1 MLNKEVKFYNE
12 ARKKMLEG
20 INLLA
25 DAVKVTL
32 GPKGRSVIITEPNE
46 IPHVTKDGVTVAK
59 SIKLSDEFA
68 NAGAQLIK
76 EAAVRTVSLVGDA
89 TTTATVLAQAF
100 INALYKEIEAG
111 ANPIKLKKGFDRAIQ
126 QVIEYIK
133 ANARELQDDDIKYI
147 ASISANNDPAIG
159 ELIADAFKKVGRDG
173 VITVEESSNS
183 ETTCNV
189 VMGMQFDRGYEA
201 PHFVTNEEKGECILE
216 NPYIFITDH
225 KIQLTRDLLPI
236 LEPLARDH
244 KSLLIIAQDYDS
256 EVIENLKLN
265 KLQGT
270 LKVCAIKCPSMGEYR
285 KEVLQDIAIV
295 TDGTYL
301 SYDSGLEVSDCNLD
315 MLGQAKRVIVT
326 KETTT
331 IIDGEGAQ
339 ALVDSRVKEIQHK
352 LTEIK
357 DSQMDGEFY
366 RDFLKRRIAMLVGGV
381 ARIKVGGKTEIE
393 MKETKDRIDDAVAA
407 TYAAIEEGI
416 IAGGGLDFMQAC
428 LALDNP
434 FYVGNKNTPP
444 DDEWLG
450 FSACLNSLHRIM
462 ATIVENAGFTWYH
475 DLADE
480 AVFKRSKNKN
490 IGFDANIEQW
500 VDMYEAG
507 IINPAK
513 ADRLAIEHA
522 ASITDLF
529 LTTDCII
536 VPLTIVD
543 VNIGN

>member
-1 MLNKEVKFYNE
+1 MLNKEIKFYND

-59 SIKLSDEFA
+59 SIKLADEFA

-76 EAAVRTVSLVGDA
+76 EAAVRTVMAVGDA
-89 TTTATVLAQAF
+89 TTTSTVLAQAF
-100 INALYKEIEAG
+100 INALYKEIEVG
-111 ANPIKLKKGFDRAIQ
+111 ANPIKLKKGFDKAIQ

-133 ANARELQDDDIKYI
+133 ANARELKDDDIKYI
-147 ASISANNDPAIG
+147 ASISANNDPEIG
-159 ELIADAFKKVGRDG
+159 ELIADAFKKVGRSG

-183 ETTCNV
+183 KTTCEV

-201 PHFVTNEEKGECILE
+201 PHFVTDTEKDRCILE

-225 KIQLTRDLLPI
+225 KIQLTKDLLNI
-236 LEPLARDH
+236 LEPCAREG
-244 KSLLIIAQDYDS
+244 KSLLLIAQDYDS

-270 LKVCAIKCPSMGEYR
+270 LKCCAIRCPSMGEYR

-301 SYDSGLEVSDCNLD
+301 SYDSGLEVSDCSMD
-315 MLGQAKRVIVT
+315 MLGRAKRVVVT

-339 ALVDSRVKEIQHK
+339 SLVDSRAREIEHK
-352 LTEIK
+352 FTEIK
-357 DSQMDGEFY
+357 DTQLDGEFY
-366 RDFLKRRIAMLVGGV
+366 RDFLKRRIAMLTGGI
-381 ARIKVGGKTEIE
+381 ARIRVGGKTEIE

-416 IAGGGLDFMQAC
+416 IAGGG
-428 LALDNP
+428 
-434 FYVGNKNTPP
+434 
-444 DDEWLG
+444 
-450 FSACLNSLHRIM
+450 R
-462 ATIVENAGFTWYH
+462 
-475 DLADE
+475 
-480 AVFKRSKNKN
+480 
-490 IGFDANIEQW
+490 
-500 VDMYEAG
+500 
-507 IINPAK
+507 
-513 ADRLAIEHA
+513 
-522 ASITDLF
+522 
-529 LTTDCII
+529 
-536 VPLTIVD
+536 
-543 VNIGN
+543 

>member
-1 MLNKEVKFYNE
+1 MLNKEIKFYND
-12 ARKKMLEG
+12 ARESILKG

-59 SIKLSDEFA
+59 SIKFA
-68 NAGAQLIK
+68 DQYMDAGAQLIR
-76 EAAVRTVSLVGDA
+76 EAATQTVKQVGDA

-100 INALYKEIEAG
+100 INSLKSYIDLG
-111 ANPIKLKKGFDRAIQ
+111 DNPIKLKKGFDLAIKNILKELEKIKRP
-126 QVIEYIK
+126 IEDK
-133 ANARELQDDDIKYI
+133 DIKHI
-147 ASISANNDPAIG
+147 ATISANNDSKIG
-159 ELIADAFKKVGRDG
+159 ELIADAFSKVGRQG

-183 ETTCNV
+183 ETTANV

-201 PHFVTNEEKGECILE
+201 PHFVTDTEKDQCVLE
-216 NPYIFITDH
+216 DPYIFITDH
-225 KIQLTRDLLPI
+225 KIQLTRDLLNI
-236 LEPLARDH
+236 LEPLAKDR
-244 KSLLIIAQDYDS
+244 KSILIIAQEYDS
-256 EVIENLKLN
+256 EVLENLKLN

-270 LKVCAIKCPSMGEYR
+270 LKCCAIKCPSMGEYR

-301 SYDSGLEVSDCNLD
+301 SYDSGLEVSDCNMQ
-315 MLGQAKRVIVT
+315 MLGHCKRVIVT

-331 IIDGEGAQ
+331 IIGGDGSQ
-339 ALVDSRVKEIQHK
+339 SLIDNRVKEIENK
-352 LTEIK
+352 LENIK

-366 RDFLKRRIAMLVGGV
+366 RDFLKRRIAALVGGV
-381 ARIKVGGKTEIE
+381 CRIKVGGKTEIE

-416 IAGGGLDFMQAC
+416 IAGGGLDF
-428 LALDNP
+428 
-434 FYVGNKNTPP
+434 YRVGQKLTVDFIEIDFHDKDVENGYFAAINILPIIVK
-444 DDEWLG
+444 
-450 FSACLNSLHRIM
+450 
-462 ATIVENAGFTWYH
+462 TIVENAGIDIDEVFTKIA
-475 DLADE
+475 LSE
-480 AVFKRSKNKN
+480 KSV
-490 IGFDANIEQW
+490 GFDANTEQI
-500 VDMYEAG
+500 VDMYKAG

-522 ASITDLF
+522 ASVTDLF

>member
-1 MLNKEVKFYNE
+1 MLNKEIKFYND
-12 ARKKMLEG
+12 ARESILKG

-32 GPKGRSVIITEPNE
+32 GPKGRSVIITEPKE

-59 SIKLSDEFA
+59 SIRFA
-68 NAGAQLIK
+68 DQYMDAGAQLIR
-76 EAAVRTVSLVGDA
+76 EAAIQTVKEVGDA

-100 INALYKEIEAG
+100 INNLYNCIHNG
-111 ANPIKLKKGFDRAIQ
+111 ANPIKLKKGFDLAISDILAGLKELSCK
-126 QVIEYIK
+126 IEDK
-133 ANARELQDDDIKYI
+133 DIKHI
-147 ASISANNDPAIG
+147 ATISANNDSKIG
-159 ELIADAFKKVGRDG
+159 ELIADAFNKVGRDG

-216 NPYIFITDH
+216 DPYIFITDH
-225 KIQLTRDLLPI
+225 KIQLTRDLLNI
-236 LEPLARDH
+236 LEPLAKER
-244 KSLLIIAQDYDS
+244 KSLLIIAQEYDS

-270 LKVCAIKCPSMGEYR
+270 LKCCAIKCPSMGEYR

-301 SYDSGLEVSDCNLD
+301 SYDSGLEVSDCSMD
-315 MLGQAKRVIVT
+315 MLGRAKRVIIT
-326 KETTT
+326 KDTTT
-331 IIDGEGAQ
+331 IVGGVGNQSI
-339 ALVDSRVKEIQHK
+339 VDSRVEEIKNK
-352 LTEIK
+352 LENIK

-366 RDFLKRRIAMLVGGV
+366 RNFLKKRVAMLVGGICQ
-381 ARIKVGGKTEIE
+381 IKVGGKTEIE

-407 TYAAIEEGI
+407 CYAAIEEGI
-416 IAGGGLDFMQAC
+416 IMGGGLDF
-428 LALDNP
+428 
-434 FYVGNKNTPP
+434 YRVGQKLTVDFIGIDFHDKDIENGYFAAVNTLP
-444 DDEWLG
+444 
-450 FSACLNSLHRIM
+450 IIVK
-462 ATIVENAGFTWYH
+462 TIVENAGV
-475 DLADE
+475 DKDE
-480 AVFKRSKNKN
+480 VFPKITTSKKSV
-490 IGFDANIEQW
+490 GFDANTEQY
-500 VDMYEAG
+500 VDMYKAG

-522 ASITDLF
+522 ASVTDLF

-536 VPLTIVD
+536 VPLQIAEL
-543 VNIGN
+543 NIE